1 MDLSNIPDV
10 LLKIVDTKKVEVAA
24 LYEQVGLEKMKSLAE
39 SADTSRAVSFRDA
52 LAADGLSVIAE
63 VKKASPSAGIIDP
76 VFDYMNIARA
86 YENGGAAAI
95 SVLTDEEYFKGHLDY
110 LKEIKAEINI
120 PILRKDFI
128 IDPIQI
134 YEAKAA
140 GADAFLLI
148 AAILTT
154 EEIAEFYA
162 LGKSL
167 GLDVLTEVHDKE
179 ELDKVLETDCDI
191 IGVNNRNLRN
201 FTVDLTLTEQL
212 MEFIPKD
219 KIIVGESGIK
229 KPEDAQ
235 YLRKVGSDAVLCG
248 ETLVRR
254 GIEKCGDEIAAFRLE
269 V

>member
-10 LLKIVDTKKVEVAA
+10 LLKIVETKKVEVAE
-24 LYEQVGLEKMKSLAE
+24 LYRTTGLEKMKELALA
-39 SADTSRAVSFRDA
+39 ADTSRAVSFNDA

-86 YENGGAAAI
+86 YEVGGAAAI
-95 SVLTDEEYFKGHLDY
+95 SVLTDVEYFKGSLDY
-110 LKEIKAEINI
+110 LKQIKAEVNI
-120 PILRKDFI
+120 PVLRKDFI

-148 AAILTT
+148 AAILSE
-154 EEIAEFYA
+154 EEIREFYA
-162 LGKSL
+162 LGKEL
-167 GLDVLTEVHDKE
+167 GMGVLTEVHDKE
-179 ELDKVLETDCDI
+179 ELDKVLKTDCDI

-212 MEFIPKD
+212 MEFMPKD

-229 KPEDAQ
+229 TSEDAQ
-235 YLRKVGSDAVLCG
+235 YLRRVGSDAVLCG

-254 GIEKCGDEIAAFRLE
+254 GIEKCGEEIAAFLAN
-269 V
+269 

>member
-10 LLKIVDTKKVEVAA
+10 LLKIVDTKKIEVAE
-24 LYEQVGLEKMKSLAE
+24 LYHTVGLEKMKELAL
-39 SADTSRAVSFRDA
+39 SADSSRAVSFNDA

-63 VKKASPSAGIIDP
+63 VKKGSPSAGIIDP

-86 YENGGAAAI
+86 YEAGGAAAI
-95 SVLTDEEYFKGHLDY
+95 SVLTDVDYFYGSLDY

-134 YEAKAA
+134 YEAKAV

-148 AAILTT
+148 AAILS
-154 EEIAEFYA
+154 EGEIAEFYA

-167 GLDVLTEVHDKE
+167 GMGVLTEVHDKA
-179 ELDKVLETDCDI
+179 ELDKVLNTDCDI
-191 IGVNNRNLRN
+191 IGVNNRNLRD
-201 FTVDLTLTEQL
+201 FTVDLTLTEKL
-212 MEFIPKD
+212 MKFIPKD

-229 KPEDAQ
+229 TPEDAQ
-235 YLRKVGSDAVLCG
+235 YLARVGSDAVLCG

-254 GIEKCGDEIAAFRLE
+254 GVEKCGEEIAAFRE

>member
-10 LLKIVDTKKVEVAA
+10 LLKIVETKKIEVSE
-24 LYEQVGLEKMKSLAE
+24 LYRTVGLENMKALAD
-39 SADTSRAVSFRDA
+39 SADTSRSVSFNDA
-52 LAADGLSVIAE
+52 LAGDGLSVIAE
-63 VKKASPSAGIIDP
+63 VKKGSPSAGIIDP

-86 YENGGAAAI
+86 YEAGGAAAI
-95 SVLTDEEYFKGHLDY
+95 SVLTDINYFYGSLDY
-110 LKEIKAEINI
+110 LKEIKAGINI

-148 AAILTT
+148 AAILSL
-154 EEIAEFYA
+154 EDIARFYA

-167 GLDVLTEVHDKE
+167 GMGVLTEVHDKE
-179 ELDKVLETDCDI
+179 ELDKILRTDCDI
-191 IGVNNRNLRN
+191 IGVNNRNLRD
-201 FTVDLTLTEQL
+201 FSVDLTLTEKL
-212 MEFIPKD
+212 MKFIPKD

-229 KPEDAQ
+229 TPEDAQ
-235 YLRKVGSDAVLCG
+235 YLSRVGSDAVLCG

-254 GIEKCGDEIAAFRLE
+254 GVEKCGDEISAFRA

>member
-1 MDLSNIPDV
+1 
-10 LLKIVDTKKVEVAA
+10 
-24 LYEQVGLEKMKSLAE
+24 
-39 SADTSRAVSFRDA
+39 
-52 LAADGLSVIAE
+52 
-63 VKKASPSAGIIDP
+63 
-76 VFDYMNIARA
+76 
-86 YENGGAAAI
+86 
-95 SVLTDEEYFKGHLDY
+95 
-110 LKEIKAEINI
+110 
-120 PILRKDFI
+120 
-128 IDPIQI
+128 
-134 YEAKAA
+134 
-140 GADAFLLI
+140 
-148 AAILTT
+148 
-154 EEIAEFYA
+154 
-162 LGKSL
+162 
-167 GLDVLTEVHDKE
+167 LTEVHDKE